1 MRASTGSAGTFRNR
15 CTGDDEMARIQC
27 VYDEGAVV
35 GTPLIG
41 AKGFSVL
48 VESDGKRVLFDT
60 GLRDRYLQHNMEHL
74 EIDPESIDAVVI
86 SQRRPDNGRA
96 LNGFLGMRSS
106 PVDIYA
112 PAGMYDGK
120 KGMLSS
126 SVGLS
131 EENRPKAVFHDIE
144 GWIEVIPKV
153 WVTPQLVS
161 SDGYRESFLVIEGK
175 GLTVV
180 SGRGHSGP
188 GAVLEEVR
196 SKFGKDA
203 CRFVGAVL
211 LEKRKK
217 PVAEAYA
224 MEFDAHGCTD
234 LHMNHCVGYDGIS
247 KLREHFGL
255 KGVNEFF
262 AGMELS
268 V

>member
-1 MRASTGSAGTFRNR
+1 
-15 CTGDDEMARIQC
+15 MARIQC

-35 GTPLIG
+35 DTPLIG

-86 SQRRPDNGRA
+86 SQRCPDNARA
-96 LNGFLGMRSS
+96 LNGFLDSRTS
-106 PVDIYA
+106 PVDVYA
-112 PAGMYDGK
+112 PAGTYDGK
-120 KGMLSS
+120 RGMLSR

-131 EENRPKAVFHDIE
+131 EENRPKANLHDID
-144 GWIEVIPKV
+144 GWIEVVPKV
-153 WVTPQLVS
+153 WITPQIVS
-161 SDGYRESFLVIEGK
+161 SDGYMESFLVVEGK

-180 SGRGHSGP
+180 SGRGYSGP
-188 GAVLEEVR
+188 GPVLEAVR
-196 SKFGKDA
+196 SKFGRDA
-203 CRFVGAVL
+203 TRFVGAVL
-211 LEKRKK
+211 LEKKKK

-224 MEFDAHGCTD
+224 TEFDAHGCTD
-234 LHMNHCVGYDGIS
+234 LHLNHCVGADGIS

-255 KGVNEFF
+255 KGVNEFY